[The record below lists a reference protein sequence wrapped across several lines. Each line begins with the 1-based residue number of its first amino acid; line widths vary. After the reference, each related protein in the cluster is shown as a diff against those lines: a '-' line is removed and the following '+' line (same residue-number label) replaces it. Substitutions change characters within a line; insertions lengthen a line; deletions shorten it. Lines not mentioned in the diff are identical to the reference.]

1 MTESKTFKRRVRER
15 MAKTGE
21 SYTSARTQLSAKRE
35 RIEGARARL
44 TAPAEELQSDTK
56 LREAT
61 GKGWDEWIAA
71 LDAWGARTKKH
82 PQIARY
88 LIDEL
93 GVPGWWAQT
102 VTVGYE
108 RATGLRLKHQ
118 QKDGFSITAT
128 KTVNV
133 PVDELYFAFVD
144 DVERKRWF
152 EEASMSLRTET
163 RTRVKGARF
172 DWEDGSTR
180 VVAWFEAKG
189 PSKSTL
195 SLAHEKLPDPD
206 EAETMKL
213 MWRERLVE
221 LKRYL
226 ES

>member
-15 MAKTGE
+15 MTKTGE
-21 SYTSARTQLSAKRE
+21 SYTAARAQLSGKRD
-35 RIEGARARL
+35 RIEGARNRL
-44 TAPAEELQSDTK
+44 KGAAEELQSDEK
-56 LREAT
+56 LAEAT
-61 GKGWDEWIAA
+61 GKTWDEWIAL

-82 PQIARY
+82 PEIARY

-108 RATGLRLKHQ
+108 RATGLRVKHQ
-118 QKDGFSITAT
+118 QGKTFSISAT

-133 PVDELYFAFVD
+133 PVDDLFAAFVD

-152 EEASMSLRTET
+152 EDASMSLRTSREN
-163 RTRVKGARF
+163 RDARF

-180 VVAWFEAKG
+180 VVAWFAAKG
-189 PSKSTL
+189 PSKSTI
-195 SLAHEKLPDPD
+195 SMAHEKLPDAD
-206 EAETMKL
+206 EAETMKA
-213 MWRERLVE
+213 MWRERLAD
-221 LKRYL
+221 LKAHL